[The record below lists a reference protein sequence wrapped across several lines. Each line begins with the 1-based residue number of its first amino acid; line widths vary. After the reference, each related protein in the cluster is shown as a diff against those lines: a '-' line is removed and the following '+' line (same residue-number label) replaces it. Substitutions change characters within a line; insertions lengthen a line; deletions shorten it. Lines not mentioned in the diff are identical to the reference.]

1 MLDALFQRQFLVYIA
16 GGLLCAAADFGLTL
30 WLLQAGHEPVR
41 AAVSGF
47 AAGLVISY
55 SFHAGVTFRRLS
67 ASPAVLL
74 RFLCVV
80 ALNYG
85 VTVACV
91 KLALWAGA
99 APIAGKAFS
108 LPLVAVNG
116 FLLGK
121 FWIFK

>member
-1 MLDALFQRQFLVYIA
+1 MLDALFHRQFLIYIA
-16 GGLLCAAADFGLTL
+16 GGLLCAAADFGLTH
-30 WLLQAGHEPVR
+30 WLLQTGHAPVGS
-41 AAVSGF
+41 AVAGF

-55 SFHAGVTFRRLS
+55 SFHAKVTFRRMA

-80 ALNYG
+80 LLNYG

-91 KLALWAGA
+91 KLALLCNLP
-99 APIAGKAFS
+99 PITGKLLS
-108 LPLVAVNG
+108 LPLVAING